1 MCSSDLNM
9 TRLISSM
16 RLYNDVHDVLTVTG
30 SIFIC
35 LEEIVHLWM
44 FSFGFLSSCVL
55 VPLNQTILMS
65 CHNSMTMPAGSPWHS
80 VLQITPTKT

>member
-1 MCSSDLNM
+1 M

-16 RLYNDVHDVLTVTG
+16 RLYNDVHDVLIVTG

-44 FSFGFLSSCVL
+44 FSGLSSCVL
-55 VPLNQTILMS
+55 AT
-65 CHNSMTMPAGSPWHS
+65 GSTS
-80 VLQITPTKT
+80 ES